1 MLLPSPH
8 DTSIARHTVP
18 MPDVFHDTTAF
29 RGARFTHSDL
39 SDVVIRDCDVSRL
52 RIVDSVADVLD
63 VSGDLGRI
71 VVNDVDVTDHV
82 EAELN
87 RRFPERARVA
97 ALATV
102 DDYRDLWRTVEELW
116 AQTLARFDR
125 LPAGARDE
133 RVDGEWSLVET
144 LRHLVAA
151 TDGWIG
157 RAVLDRDQPFH
168 RLGLMFDG
176 FPPELAASIGIERG
190 ATARYEEILPV
201 RAERTALV
209 GEVLAGLDDAG
220 LARVVSQS
228 PTPAHPQKKRTV
240 GECLKVVVQEEI
252 EHRRYMERDLA
263 VLEARLDS

>member
-1 MLLPSPH
+1 
-8 DTSIARHTVP
+8 
-18 MPDVFHDTTAF
+18 MPDAFHDTTAF

-52 RIVDSVADVLD
+52 RIVDSVADVVD

-87 RRFPERARVA
+87 RRFPERARVP

-102 DDYRDLWRTVEELW
+102 DDYRDLWRTVQELW

-125 LPAGARDE
+125 LPAAARDE

-151 TDGWIG
+151 TDGLDREG
-157 RAVLDRDQPFH
+157 RARPRPALPPPRAHVR
-168 RLGLMFDG
+168 RV
-176 FPPELAASIGIERG
+176 PPELAASIGIERG
-190 ATARYEEILPV
+190 ATARYEEILPGAPSARRSSV
-201 RAERTALV
+201 RCWPGWTTP
-209 GEVLAGLDDAG
+209 G
-220 LARVVSQS
+220 S
-228 PTPAHPQKKRTV
+228 PASSPS
-240 GECLKVVVQEEI
+240 
-252 EHRRYMERDLA
+252 HRRLPTRRRSAPWASASGSSCRRRSSTAATWSVTSPFSRRD
-263 VLEARLDS
+263 VDS